1 MRMGM
6 DARMNTAIARE
17 LRAMRTEV
25 GITQQKLA
33 GTLNKPQSYI
43 SKVESGKRDLHLAEI
58 SDYSAGLGID
68 IDVFMHRIDV
78 CIKAC
83 REQGDETA

>member
-1 MRMGM
+1 MGM
-6 DARMNTAIARE
+6 DAKMNMAIASE

-33 GTLNKPQSYI
+33 DMLGKPQSYI

-58 SDYSAGLGID
+58 SDYAAGLGID
-68 IDVFMHRIDV
+68 IDNFMHRIDV
-78 CIKAC
+78 CIKEC
-83 REQGDETA
+83 RAQETKQM